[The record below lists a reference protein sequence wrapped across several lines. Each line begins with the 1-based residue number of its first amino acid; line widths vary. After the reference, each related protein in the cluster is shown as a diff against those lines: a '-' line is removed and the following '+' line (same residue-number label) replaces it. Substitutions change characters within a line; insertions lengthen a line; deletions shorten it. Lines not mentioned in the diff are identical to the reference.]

1 MAAEAGRVPL
11 YPGAALAIS
20 EMTPIPTLWWLRP
33 VSVAARVGEHRAVVW
48 NRLYFTAGFGQT
60 LGGGG
65 AARATERGGCAE
77 SDVVDHDQQHV
88 RGPGRRAKRFRA
100 GVRGILIGV
109 VHGGRDVRRLGNDR
123 NGMAIHQQ
131 APWRV
136 QNRAD

>member
-1 MAAEAGRVPL
+1 ME
-11 YPGAALAIS
+11 S
-20 EMTPIPTLWWLRP
+20 
-33 VSVAARVGEHRAVVW
+33 AV
-48 NRLYFTAGFGQT
+48 FHAGFGQT

-65 AARATERGGCAE
+65 AARAPNAEGAPNPTSSIMISSTFGAPPAGGR
-77 SDVVDHDQQHV
+77 S
-88 RGPGRRAKRFRA
+88 GSGRVY
-100 GVRGILIGV
+100 GGILIGV